1 MEFAEEMIMIS
12 AKDVPVEKLLG
23 KLSSDLSEIEEMK
36 PPEWAQYVKTG
47 VNRERVPENKD
58 WWYVRSSSILRKLYL
73 NHPIGVERLRKVYG
87 GRKNNG
93 TAPEH
98 KKKASGA
105 VIRNILQQ
113 LEKAGLVKA
122 EKGKGRMLTPKGR
135 SFVSKGIKS
144 ISA

>member
-1 MEFAEEMIMIS
+1 MIS
-12 AKDVPVEKLLG
+12 AKDVSVDKLLV
-23 KLSSDLSEIEEMK
+23 KLSADLGKMEEMK
-36 PPEWAQYVKTG
+36 PPEWSAYVKTG
-47 VNRERVPENKD
+47 VNRQRVPENKD
-58 WWYVRSSSILRKLYL
+58 WWYVRSSSILRKLYM
-73 NHPIGVERLRKVYG
+73 NNPVGVERLRKVYG

-105 VIRNILQQ
+105 IIRNIFQQ
-113 LEKAGLVKA
+113 LEKAGLVKT

-135 SFVSKGIKS
+135 SFVSKSIKS